1 MADSVT
7 QTNLSAG
14 ELSPNLYG
22 RTDLAKYHNGAMLMR
37 NIYVDYRGGGSSRQG
52 TQFLNTT
59 AGNATGRLK
68 RFVFSASQTYMLV
81 FTNGRLEFIR
91 NPLTVGHINGSNAGF
106 IESSPGVRY
115 FISTPYATADL
126 PHLKFS
132 QSADV
137 MIITHPSYTQR
148 QLIRV
153 SDTNWVLSIPT
164 INTAVVTP
172 TNLVAAI
179 TALPAGSTDPQNTNY
194 NYVVTAVG
202 LDGQES
208 QPSAAASITGINI
221 AATQGTITLRW
232 AASAGAVY
240 YNVYK
245 AIPSPGAVLVGPTAS
260 FGFVGTAYGTEFT
273 DSNII
278 ADFSETPPRNNNPLA
293 NGRVIDF
300 VITAGGATYP
310 VGATTATIT
319 DPNGATASIIPVLST
334 NTAGGTGSV
343 IGFVIRAT
351 GAGIANGAAIVV
363 TGAGGA
369 GFTGTVVTSPATG
382 AEPAVSAYFQQRRIY
397 AGSNNAPTTLNGSR
411 VAYYNNFDISNP
423 VVDSDAYQF
432 TIAGQE
438 VNVIRHLLSM
448 PGGLVIFSDGG
459 VVQLTGGSSNPTNP
473 AAVTPSS
480 VVIVPQSYY
489 GASDVPPIVI
499 NYDILYVQS
508 QGSIVRDLAY
518 NFFVNIYTGSDLT
531 LLSSHFFFPRF
542 IADWAYQDVPN
553 KIIWA
558 IRDDGL
564 ILALTYLK
572 DQEIY
577 GWTQH
582 NTQGTPISVENVRE
596 GTEDAI
602 YFIILR
608 NGNYCIE
615 RLAGRTFYDSY
626 DPWCLDSALFLPK
639 TFPAATLTPGA
650 GAEALGAVNIS
661 FQTDVAVFGAGDV
674 GKRIKG
680 YGNYGLAEITAFI
693 GTTSV
698 LCTIISPFGFNST
711 LTAPQSLPPNGWCM
725 MTQTSAVSGLSHLNG
740 LAVFARVDGGTQ
752 GPFFVAGGAITL
764 TTPGY
769 DIVVGLKYIPQLQ
782 QLPSEDPPGVL
793 KGKRSREV
801 STRMRV
807 MNTGPGL
814 KIGNTFTTLRSFIP
828 LITSTDTPWN
838 VPYLPNGLGTGEI
851 GLNLPAAWD
860 TQGGICLQMDDPQPF
875 TILSISTEIEGVR
888 S

>member
-1 MADSVT
+1 VADSVV

-52 TQFLNTT
+52 FQFLNLT

-115 FISTPYATADL
+115 FITTPYATADL

-137 MIITHPSYTQR
+137 MIITHPSYAQR

-208 QPSAAASITGINI
+208 QPSAAAAVTGINI

-232 AASAGAVY
+232 AASVGAAY

-245 AIPSPGAVLVGPTAS
+245 AIPSPGAVLIGPTAS
-260 FGFVGTAYGTEFT
+260 FGFVGSAYGTEFT

-278 ADFSETPPRNNNPLA
+278 ADFSETPPQNNNPLA
-293 NGRVIDF
+293 NGRIIDF

-319 DPNGATASIIPVLST
+319 DPNGATASLIPVLST

-343 IGFVIRAT
+343 IGFVIRAA
-351 GAGIANGAAIVV
+351 GAGITNGAAIVV

-369 GFTGTVVTSPATG
+369 GFTGTVVTSASTG
-382 AEPAVSAYFQQRRIY
+382 AEPGVSAYFQQRRIY
-397 AGSNNAPTTLNGSR
+397 AGSYNAPLTLNGSR
-411 VAYYNNFDISNP
+411 VAQYNNFDISNP

-480 VVIVPQSYY
+480 AVIVPQSYY

-508 QGSIVRDLAY
+508 EGSIVRDLSY

-542 IADWAYQDVPN
+542 IADWTYQDVPN

-582 NTQGTPISVENVRE
+582 NTQGTPISVESVRE
-596 GTEDAI
+596 GTEDAV
-602 YFIILR
+602 YFIVLR

-615 RLAGRTFYDSY
+615 RLAGRTFYDGY
-626 DPWCLDSALFLPK
+626 DPWCLDSALFLPP
-639 TFPAATLTPGA
+639 TFPAATLTPAA
-650 GAEALGAVNIS
+650 GAQTLGGAVI
-661 FQTDVAVFGAGDV
+661 FQTDVAVFAPGDV

-680 YGNYGLAEITAFI
+680 YGNLGLAQIVTYN
-693 GTTSV
+693 GPTSV
-698 LCTIISPFGFNST
+698 LCTILSPFGLNAT
-711 LTAPQSLPPNGWCM
+711 LSLPQSLGPNAWCI
-725 MTQTSAVSGLSHLNG
+725 MTQTAVVSGLSHLNG
-740 LAVFARVDGGTQ
+740 LNVMAHVDGGTQ
-752 GPFFVAGGAITL
+752 GPFLVAGGSITL
-764 TTPGY
+764 TIPGY
-769 DIVVGLKYIPQLQ
+769 DILVGLQYIPQLQ
-782 QLPSEDPPGVL
+782 QLPPDSPPGIL

-801 STRMRV
+801 STTIRV

-814 KIGNTFTTLRSFIP
+814 RIGNSFTTLNTFRP
-828 LITSTDTPWN
+828 LISLTDPGWN

-851 GLNLPAAWD
+851 GINLPAAWD